1 MVATAKIWIKS
12 ETIQKIYENFFVAA
26 DCQGVATEKFGANL
40 CKRLKFSYLGAIYA
54 HFLRQKFVAADYQA
68 VATDAATNFSPL
80 FQPYALKISDLQ
92 PSSRKSTENFYYS
105 IYNYVYMSTNFIRYI
120 K

>member
-1 MVATAKIWIKS
+1 LVATAKIWIRS
-12 ETIQKIYENFFVAA
+12 ETIQKIYENFSVAA

-40 CKRLKFSYLGAIYA
+40 CKWLKISGLGVIYA
-54 HFLRQKFVAADYQA
+54 HFLGQKFVAADYQA
-68 VATDAATNFSPL
+68 VATDAATNFWPL
-80 FQPYALKISDLQ
+80 FHSYALIISDLQ

-105 IYNYVYMSTNFIRYI
+105 IYIYVRISTNFIRYI